1 MELAVPVFVV
11 MSAVADVTISGF
23 RGASG
28 RNGRIYKSAFY
39 VRAMSRAFIV
49 GVALVAVLGG
59 VTAATLY
66 ASKDAGAVWRDL
78 LLIGEHLLWWFG
90 VFAVLVFSSLGV
102 YSVSRHEWRTLATT
116 AVLGPFTL
124 ARPWVIVFA
133 TLSACRLSAGWT
145 AVALSVLSSASILA
159 AGRAVD
165 WMYGRAPPITAYQES
180 E

>member
-1 MELAVPVFVV
+1 MVPVLVV
-11 MSAVADVTISGF
+11 VFALADVTISGF

-49 GVALVAVLGG
+49 GVALVTVLGG
-59 VTAATLY
+59 MTAATLY
-66 ASKDAGAVWRDL
+66 ASSDAAAIWADL
-78 LLIGEHLLWWFG
+78 LAIGEHLLWWFAI
-90 VFAVLVFSSLGV
+90 FAALVFTSLGI

-124 ARPWVIVFA
+124 ARPWVIVIA
-133 TLSACRLSAGWT
+133 TASAIRLSTGWR
-145 AVALSVLSSASILA
+145 AALLSVIASAGILA
-159 AGRAVD
+159 GSAALD
-165 WMYGRAPPITAYQES
+165 WAYGRAPPITSREDS